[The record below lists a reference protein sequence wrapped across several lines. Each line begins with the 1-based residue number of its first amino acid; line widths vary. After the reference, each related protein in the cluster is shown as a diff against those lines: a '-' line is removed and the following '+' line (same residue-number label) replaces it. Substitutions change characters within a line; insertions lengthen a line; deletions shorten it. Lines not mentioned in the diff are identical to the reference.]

1 MPPDIDESTTNELDI
16 HEETYIIINH
26 KEENRSMKII
36 SKITSAAFALGL
48 ALSFTSCENKQ
59 VLKLYSWTYYT
70 PSDVVADFEKEFDCK
85 VVVTEYDSNETMF
98 NKLVNGGAKS
108 FDIVVPSQ
116 DYVSIMLKKNM
127 LQPIHQ
133 ANFTN
138 RDKINPKLLEKISYD
153 PEMKYAVPYY
163 FGAAGI
169 SVNKKK
175 VPAGSYEKTWN
186 IFADP
191 AFKGHASMM
200 DDYREV
206 MGDALAYKG
215 YSVCT
220 ADDGELKE
228 ITDLIKN
235 DWIPNIVKFDAE
247 GFGKDF
253 ARGDLWLC
261 QGYAECVYGEVP
273 EAEWDETIDFFIPED
288 GGPSYLDSM
297 CILKDSKNAAL
308 ATDFINFIHRP
319 ENYAKFLDFFRFPCY
334 VNLEAE
340 KYMTSKPM
348 YQASIMDKCELKN
361 DLGKNLDKYYN
372 FWESLRISN

>member
-1 MPPDIDESTTNELDI
+1 
-16 HEETYIIINH
+16 
-26 KEENRSMKII
+26 MKLI
-36 SKITSAAFALGL
+36 SKISTGMLALGL
-48 ALSFTSCENKQ
+48 SLSLVSCEKKQ
-59 VLKLYSWTYYT
+59 ILKLYSWTYYT
-70 PSDVVADFEKEFDCK
+70 PTDVVAEFEKEFDCK

-98 NKLVNGGAKS
+98 NKLINGGAKS

-116 DYVSIMLKKNM
+116 DYVSIMLQKKM

-133 ANFTN
+133 SKFTN

-153 PEMKYAVPYY
+153 PKMTYAVPYY

-169 SVNKKK
+169 CVNKKK
-175 VPAGSYEKTWN
+175 VPNSSYERSWN

-191 AFKGHASMM
+191 TFKGHASMM

-206 MGDALAYKG
+206 MGDALSYKG

-220 ADDGELKE
+220 TSDNELDE
-228 ITDLIKN
+228 ITEMIKTK
-235 DWIPNIVKFDAE
+235 WIPNIVKFDAE

-273 EAEWDETIDFFIPED
+273 EEEWENTIDFFIPEE

-297 CILKDSKNAAL
+297 CILKASKNAAL
-308 ATDFINFIHRP
+308 ASEFINFIHRP

-340 KYMTSKPM
+340 KYMSSKPM
-348 YQASIMDKCELKN
+348 YPASIMDKCELKN
-361 DLGKNLDKYYN
+361 DLGENLDKYYSR
-372 FWESLRISN
+372 WESLRISN

>member
-1 MPPDIDESTTNELDI
+1 M
-16 HEETYIIINH
+16 
-26 KEENRSMKII
+26 
-36 SKITSAAFALGL
+36 KITSKIIAAGLLFAAAFGL
-48 ALSFTSCENKQ
+48 ASCEKKQ

-70 PSDVVADFEKEFDCK
+70 PSDVVAAFEKEFDCK
-85 VVVTEYDSNETMF
+85 VVVTEYDSNETMY

-116 DYVSIMLKKNM
+116 DFVSIMLKKGM
-127 LQPIHQ
+127 LQPIDQ
-133 ANFTN
+133 SKFTN
-138 RDKINPKLLEKISYD
+138 RSKINPKILEKIDYD
-153 PEMKYAVPYY
+153 PEMVYAVPYY

-175 VPAGSYEKTWN
+175 VPGGNYERTWN

-191 AFKGHASMM
+191 QFAGHASMM

-206 MGDALAYKG
+206 IGDALKYQG

-220 ADDGELKE
+220 KNEQELE
-228 ITDLIKN
+228 SAVDLIKTK
-235 DWIPNIVKFDAE
+235 WLPNIVKFDAE

-261 QGYAECVYGEVP
+261 QGYAECVYGEIP
-273 EAEWDETIDFFIPED
+273 EEEWEDTIDFFIPED

-297 CILKDSKNAAL
+297 CILKDSKNVEL
-308 ATDFINFIHRP
+308 ASEFINFIHVP
-319 ENYAKFLDFFRFPCY
+319 ENYAKFLDFFRFPDY

-340 KYMTSKPM
+340 KYRTTKPM
-348 YQASIMDKCELKN
+348 YPAETMEKCELK
-361 DLGKNLDKYYN
+361 DDIGDWLDKYYSL
-372 FWESLRISN
+372 WESLRISTN

>member
-1 MPPDIDESTTNELDI
+1 
-16 HEETYIIINH
+16 
-26 KEENRSMKII
+26 MKILN
-36 SKITSAAFALGL
+36 KIILGAALFAAAMGL
-48 ALSFTSCENKQ
+48 VSCDKKQ
-59 VLKLYSWTYYT
+59 TLKLYSWTYYT
-70 PSDVVADFEKEFDCK
+70 PTDVVKAFEEEFNCK

-116 DYVSIMLKKNM
+116 DYVSIMMSKGM
-127 LQPIHQ
+127 LQPIVQ
-133 ANFTN
+133 DKFTN
-138 RDKINPKLLEKISYD
+138 RSKINPNVLAKVTYD
-153 PEMKYAVPYY
+153 PKMEYAVPYY

-175 VPAGSYEKTWN
+175 VSGNYERNWN
-186 IFADP
+186 IFADSQ
-191 AFKGHASMM
+191 FKEHASMM

-206 MGDALAYKG
+206 IGDALVTKG

-220 ADDGELKE
+220 KNDSELKDAV
-228 ITDLIKN
+228 DLIKTS
-235 DWIPNIVKFDAE
+235 WLPNIVKFDAE

-261 QGYAECVYGEVP
+261 QGYAEVIYGEVP
-273 EAEWDETIDFFIPED
+273 EAEWDSTIDFFIPEE

-297 CILKDSKNAAL
+297 CILKDSKNAEL
-308 ATDFINFIHRP
+308 ATEFINFIHRP

-340 KYMTSKPM
+340 KYMKTTPM
-348 YQASIMDKCELKN
+348 YPASVMENCELKN
-361 DLGKNLDKYYN
+361 DLGDYLETYYN
-372 FWESLRISN
+372 MWEKIRISN

>member
-1 MPPDIDESTTNELDI
+1 
-16 HEETYIIINH
+16 
-26 KEENRSMKII
+26 MKLI
-36 SKITSAAFALGL
+36 SKISTGMLALGL
-48 ALSFTSCENKQ
+48 SLSLVSCEKKQ
-59 VLKLYSWTYYT
+59 ILKLYSWTYYT
-70 PSDVVADFEKEFDCK
+70 PTDVVAEFEKEFDCK

-98 NKLVNGGAKS
+98 NKLINGGAKS

-116 DYVSIMLKKNM
+116 DYVSIMLQKKM

-133 ANFTN
+133 SKFTN

-153 PEMKYAVPYY
+153 PKMTYAVPYY

-169 SVNKKK
+169 CVNKKK
-175 VPAGSYEKTWN
+175 VPNNSYERSWN

-191 AFKGHASMM
+191 TFKGHASMM

-206 MGDALAYKG
+206 MGDALSYKG

-220 ADDGELKE
+220 TNDNELDE
-228 ITDLIKN
+228 ITEMIRTK
-235 DWIPNIVKFDAE
+235 WIPNIVKFDAE

-261 QGYAECVYGEVP
+261 QGYAECVYSEVP
-273 EAEWDETIDFFIPED
+273 EEEWENTIDFFIPEE

-297 CILKDSKNAAL
+297 CILKASKNAAL
-308 ATDFINFIHRP
+308 ASEFINFIHRP

-340 KYMTSKPM
+340 KYMSSKPM
-348 YQASIMDKCELKN
+348 YPASIMDKCELKN
-361 DLGKNLDKYYN
+361 DLGENLDKYYSR
-372 FWESLRISN
+372 WESLRISN

>member
-1 MPPDIDESTTNELDI
+1 
-16 HEETYIIINH
+16 
-26 KEENRSMKII
+26 MKLI
-36 SKITSAAFALGL
+36 SKISTGILALGL
-48 ALSFTSCENKQ
+48 SLSLVSCEKKQ
-59 VLKLYSWTYYT
+59 ILKLYSWTYYT
-70 PSDVVADFEKEFDCK
+70 PTDVVAEFEKEFDCK

-98 NKLVNGGAKS
+98 NKLINGGAKS

-116 DYVSIMLKKNM
+116 DYVSIMIQKKM

-133 ANFTN
+133 SKFTN

-153 PEMKYAVPYY
+153 PKMTYAVPYY

-169 SVNKKK
+169 CVNKKK
-175 VPAGSYEKTWN
+175 VPNSSYERSWN

-191 AFKGHASMM
+191 TFKGHASMM

-206 MGDALAYKG
+206 MGDALSYKG

-220 ADDGELKE
+220 TSDNELDE
-228 ITDLIKN
+228 ITEMIRTK
-235 DWIPNIVKFDAE
+235 WIPNIVKFDAE

-273 EAEWDETIDFFIPED
+273 EEEWESTIDFFIPEE

-297 CILKDSKNAAL
+297 CILKASKNAAL
-308 ATDFINFIHRP
+308 ASEFINFIHRP

-340 KYMTSKPM
+340 KYMSSKPM
-348 YQASIMDKCELKN
+348 YPASIMDKCELKN
-361 DLGKNLDKYYN
+361 DLGENLDKYYSR
-372 FWESLRISN
+372 WESLRISN

>member
-1 MPPDIDESTTNELDI
+1 
-16 HEETYIIINH
+16 
-26 KEENRSMKII
+26 MKLI
-36 SKITSAAFALGL
+36 SKISTGMLALGL
-48 ALSFTSCENKQ
+48 SLSLVSCEKKQ
-59 VLKLYSWTYYT
+59 ILKLYSWTYYT
-70 PSDVVADFEKEFDCK
+70 PTDVVAEFEKEFDCK

-98 NKLVNGGAKS
+98 NKLINGGAKS

-116 DYVSIMLKKNM
+116 DYVSIMLQKKM

-133 ANFTN
+133 SKFTN

-153 PEMKYAVPYY
+153 PKMTYAVPYY

-169 SVNKKK
+169 CVNKKK
-175 VPAGSYEKTWN
+175 VPNSSYERSWN

-191 AFKGHASMM
+191 TFKGHASMM

-206 MGDALAYKG
+206 MGDALSYKG

-220 ADDGELKE
+220 TSDNELDE
-228 ITDLIKN
+228 ITEMIKTK
-235 DWIPNIVKFDAE
+235 WIPNIVKFDAE

-273 EAEWDETIDFFIPED
+273 EEEWENTIDFFIPEE

-297 CILKDSKNAAL
+297 CILKASKNAAL
-308 ATDFINFIHRP
+308 ASEFINFIHRP

-340 KYMTSKPM
+340 KYMSSKPM
-348 YQASIMDKCELKN
+348 YPASIMDKYELKN
-361 DLGKNLDKYYN
+361 DLGENLDKYYSR
-372 FWESLRISN
+372 WESLRISN

>member
-1 MPPDIDESTTNELDI
+1 
-16 HEETYIIINH
+16 
-26 KEENRSMKII
+26 MKII
-36 SKITSAAFALGL
+36 SKIFVAAIGIFA
-48 ALSFTSCENKQ
+48 ALSLASCEKKQ

-70 PSDVVADFEKEFDCK
+70 PTDVVEAFEKEFDCK
-85 VVVTEYDSNETMF
+85 VIVTEYDSNETMF
-98 NKLVNGGAKS
+98 NKLVNGGSKS

-116 DYVSIMLKKNM
+116 DYVSIMIAKNM
-127 LQPIHQ
+127 LQPIVQ
-133 ANFTN
+133 EKFTN
-138 RDKINPKLLEKISYD
+138 RENINPEVLAKITYD

-175 VPAGSYEKTWN
+175 VPGGNYERTWN
-186 IFADP
+186 IFAD
-191 AFKGHASMM
+191 AQFKGHASMM

-220 ADDGELKE
+220 TNDDELKE
-228 ITDLIKN
+228 ISDLIKN
-235 DWIPNIVKFDAE
+235 NWVPNIVKFDAE

-273 EAEWDETIDFFIPED
+273 EEEWDDTIDFFIPEN

-297 CILKDSKNAAL
+297 CILKDSKNAEL
-308 ATDFINFIHRP
+308 ATEFINFIHRP

-334 VNLEAE
+334 VNLKAE
-340 KYMTSKPM
+340 EFMQTAPM
-348 YQASIMDKCELKN
+348 YPASIMDKCELKN
-361 DLGKNLDKYYN
+361 DLGKDIDKYYSI
-372 FWESLRISN
+372 WESLRISN

>member
-1 MPPDIDESTTNELDI
+1 
-16 HEETYIIINH
+16 
-26 KEENRSMKII
+26 MKII
-36 SKITSAAFALGL
+36 SKIFVAAIGIFA
-48 ALSFTSCENKQ
+48 ALSLASCEKKQ

-70 PSDVVADFEKEFDCK
+70 PTDVVEAFEKEFDCK
-85 VVVTEYDSNETMF
+85 VIVTEYDSNETMF
-98 NKLVNGGAKS
+98 NKLVNGGSKS

-116 DYVSIMLKKNM
+116 DYVSIMIAKNM
-127 LQPIHQ
+127 LQPIVQ
-133 ANFTN
+133 EKFTN
-138 RDKINPKLLEKISYD
+138 RENINPEVLAKITYD

-175 VPAGSYEKTWN
+175 VPGGNYERTWN
-186 IFADP
+186 IFAD
-191 AFKGHASMM
+191 AQFKGHASMM

-220 ADDGELKE
+220 TNDDELKE
-228 ITDLIKN
+228 ISDLIKN
-235 DWIPNIVKFDAE
+235 NWVPNIVKFDAE

-273 EAEWDETIDFFIPED
+273 EEEWDDTIDFFIPEN

-297 CILKDSKNAAL
+297 CILKDSKNAEL
-308 ATDFINFIHRP
+308 ATEFINFIHRP

-334 VNLEAE
+334 VNLKAE
-340 KYMTSKPM
+340 EFMQTAPM
-348 YQASIMDKCELKN
+348 YPASIMEKCELKN
-361 DLGKNLDKYYN
+361 DLGKDIDKYYSI
-372 FWESLRISN
+372 WESLRISN